1 MATQDQNTTPASP
14 AEKGLPDT
22 AAAAKPAA
30 PAPRV
35 DRTASFSSSRI
46 PTDVD
51 AAGTTTIAEGVV
63 AKVAGIAAREVAGVY
78 ALGGG
83 GARAFG
89 AIRDVINA
97 TDLAQ
102 GVKVEVGETQAA
114 ADLTI
119 VVEYPAPIQD
129 VANNVRAAVAG
140 AITRLVGLEVVE
152 VNVEVND
159 VHVPGQD
166 NNQDGEE
173 SRVS

>member
-1 MATQDQNTTPASP
+1 MDRSFAS
-14 AEKGLPDT
+14 T
-22 AAAAKPAA
+22 
-30 PAPRV
+30 
-35 DRTASFSSSRI
+35 RI
-46 PTDVD
+46 PADAN
-51 AAGTTTIAEGVV
+51 AAGRTTIADGVV
-63 AKVAGIAAREVAGVY
+63 AKVAGIAAREVPGVY

-83 GARAFG
+83 GARALG

-97 TDLAQ
+97 TDLTQ

-119 VVEYPAPIQD
+119 VVEFPAAIQE
-129 VANNVRAAVAG
+129 VASNVRAAVAG

-159 VHVPGQD
+159 VHLPGD
-166 NNQDGEE
+166 DSANDE

>member
-1 MATQDQNTTPASP
+1 MATQDQNTAATP
-14 AEKGLPDT
+14 AEKELAPT
-22 AAAAKPAA
+22 PAA
-30 PAPRV
+30 PKAQGSTSRV
-35 DRTASFSSSRI
+35 DRSSSFSSSRI
-46 PTDVD
+46 PADTD
-51 AAGTTTIAEGVV
+51 AAGKTVIADGVV
-63 AKVAGIAAREVAGVY
+63 AKVAGIAAREVAGVF

-114 ADLTI
+114 ADITI
-119 VVEYPAPIQD
+119 VVEYPAPIQE

-159 VHVPGQD
+159 VHVPGD
-166 NNQDGEE
+166 DTAENEE

>member
-1 MATQDQNTTPASP
+1 MANQDQNTATPAASELAQATP
-14 AEKGLPDT
+14 KQPQ
-22 AAAAKPAA
+22 AAGTGS
-30 PAPRV
+30 RV
-35 DRTASFSSSRI
+35 DRSSSFSASRV
-46 PTDVD
+46 PADAH
-51 AAGTTTIAEGVV
+51 AAGKTVIADGVV
-63 AKVAGIAAREVAGVY
+63 AKVAGIAAREVPGVY

-119 VVEYPAPIQD
+119 VVEYPAPIQE
-129 VANNVRAAVAG
+129 VAGNVRAAVAG
-140 AITRLVGLEVVE
+140 AISRLVGLEVVE

-159 VHVPGQD
+159 VHVPGTENDDQD
-166 NNQDGEE
+166 EA
-173 SRVS
+173 RVS

>member
-1 MATQDQNTTPASP
+1 MATQDQNTPTSP
-14 AEKGLPDT
+14 AEKELAQT
-22 AAAAKPAA
+22 SAASKPAA
-30 PAPRV
+30 SGSRV
-35 DRTASFSSSRI
+35 DRSSSFSTSRI
-46 PTDVD
+46 PADSD
-51 AAGTTTIAEGVV
+51 AAGKTVIADGVV

-119 VVEYPAPIQD
+119 VVEYPAPIQE
-129 VANNVRAAVAG
+129 VASNVRAAVAG
-140 AITRLVGLEVVE
+140 AISRLVGLEVVE

-159 VHVPGQD
+159 VHVPGDDSQE
-166 NNQDGEE
+166 NEE

>member
-1 MATQDQNTTPASP
+1 MATEDQKNS
-14 AEKGLPDT
+14 T
-22 AAAAKPAA
+22 AATDAPAA
-30 PAPRV
+30 PKSATSTGRV
-35 DRTASFSSSRI
+35 DRSFASSRL
-46 PTDVD
+46 PGDEN
-51 AAGTTTIAEGVV
+51 AAGKTVIADGVV
-63 AKVAGIAAREVAGVY
+63 AKVAGIAAREVPGVY

-89 AIRDVINA
+89 AIRDAINA
-97 TDLAQ
+97 TDLTQ
-102 GVKVEVGETQAA
+102 GVKVEVGDTQAA

-140 AITRLVGLEVVE
+140 AISRLVGLEVVE

-159 VHVPGQD
+159 VHLPGDD
-166 NNQDGEE
+166 NDDNEE